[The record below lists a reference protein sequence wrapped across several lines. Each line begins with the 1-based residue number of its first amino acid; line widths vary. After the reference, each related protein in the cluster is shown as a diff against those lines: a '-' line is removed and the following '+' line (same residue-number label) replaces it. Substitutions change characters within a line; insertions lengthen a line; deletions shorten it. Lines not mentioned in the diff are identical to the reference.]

1 MKYIEALKKYNEGKD
16 KWCTPRKGTEDHKK
30 ILKMMKENRTSSA
43 ASASSSPVVKKNA
56 KPSKQQKRKPTL
68 SAKQIASVIS
78 ASSKKPS
85 TKSLLFNNAKIIQRF
100 LKRKLVL
107 TKHNLDTRIQR
118 YHLIKKRL
126 DSIPETECLTKKT
139 FGKNKGYT
147 LNGVVNLEKKM
158 GSSSLFASV
167 YLSSIPNLLGSYP
180 IASKIMKTTHNH
192 ECETQLNEWIT
203 KNIIIP
209 KQSRHFVMMYK
220 STKCSVA
227 GGKVNKL
234 APAERLVNYNEL
246 CNGDLIFLMK
256 TNVRNDIMDMINIAF
271 QSLIAIA
278 TYQKRIGFCH
288 RDCHSGN
295 FLYQIDYEVY
305 NAKYGAGS
313 GNSRGNG
320 GSNGG
325 SNVDYGYYHYVYN
338 GFNFYIKR
346 CSFNICIFDFGLS
359 VPINTAFDKNI
370 CTDYLRVLNT
380 FISRED
386 YGWIA
391 ETMDMDIS
399 DEMASLLAKVKGIT
413 KRLLSDEERR
423 HDIFQEIIDNV
434 FKVFRTDTGIFI
446 TKKPA
451 KVLNKIP
458 FVINKVSPYPDIKF
472 KRDTQVL

>member
-30 ILKMMKENRTSSA
+30 ILKMMKEKAVS
-43 ASASSSPVVKKNA
+43 ASASSSSVSKKIA
-56 KPSKQQKRKPTL
+56 KTQKRKPTL

-100 LKRKLVL
+100 LKKKLVL

-158 GSSSLFASV
+158 GSSSLFGSV

-227 GGKVNKL
+227 GGKANQLV
-234 APAERLVNYNEL
+234 PAERLVNYNEL

-313 GNSRGNG
+313 DNG
-320 GSNGG
+320 G
-325 SNVDYGYYHYVYN
+325 NVDYGYYHYVYN

-370 CTDYLRVLNT
+370 CTDYLTVLKT

-391 ETMDMDIS
+391 DTMDMDIS
-399 DEMASLLAKVKGIT
+399 DEMASLLAKVRGIT

-423 HDIFQEIIDNV
+423 HDVFQEIIDNV

>member
-30 ILKMMKENRTSSA
+30 ILKMMKEKRASA
-43 ASASSSPVVKKNA
+43 ASAA
-56 KPSKQQKRKPTL
+56 

-100 LKRKLVL
+100 LKKKLVL

-126 DSIPETECLTKKT
+126 DSIPETECLTKKM

-158 GSSSLFASV
+158 GSSSLFGSV

-227 GGKVNKL
+227 GGKANQLV
-234 APAERLVNYNEL
+234 PAERLVNYNEL

-313 GNSRGNG
+313 GSGRVGN
-320 GSNGG
+320 G

-391 ETMDMDIS
+391 DTMDLDIS
-399 DEMASLLAKVKGIT
+399 AEMVSLLSKVKGIT
-413 KRLLSDEERR
+413 KRLLSDEGKR
-423 HDIFQEIIDNV
+423 HDVFQEIIDNV

-446 TKKPA
+446 TNKPA

>member
-16 KWCTPRKGTEDHKK
+16 KWCTPHKGTEDHNK
-30 ILKMMKENRTSSA
+30 ILKMMKEKRTS
-43 ASASSSPVVKKNA
+43 ASASVASSPVVKKNA
-56 KPSKQQKRKPTL
+56 KPSKPTL

-107 TKHNLDTRIQR
+107 TKNNLDTRVQR

-126 DSIPETECLTKKT
+126 DSIPETECLTKKM

-147 LNGVVNLEKKM
+147 LNGVVNLERKV
-158 GSSSLFASV
+158 GSNSLFASV

-227 GGKVNKL
+227 EGKVNKL
-234 APAERLVNYNEL
+234 APVERLVNYNEL

-256 TNVRNDIMDMINIAF
+256 TNVRNDEMDMINIAF

-313 GNSRGNG
+313 GSSR

-325 SNVDYGYYHYVYN
+325 GNADFGYYHYVYN

-359 VPINTAFDKNI
+359 VPINTAFDNNI
-370 CTDYLRVLNT
+370 CSDYLTVLKT

-399 DEMASLLAKVKGIT
+399 DEMASILAKVRGIT
-413 KRLLSDEERR
+413 KRLLLDEERR

-451 KVLNKIP
+451 KVMNKIP
-458 FVINKVSPYPDIKF
+458 FVINKVSPFPDIKF
-472 KRDTQVL
+472 KRDTKML

>member
-1 MKYIEALKKYNEGKD
+1 
-16 KWCTPRKGTEDHKK
+16 
-30 ILKMMKENRTSSA
+30 
-43 ASASSSPVVKKNA
+43 
-56 KPSKQQKRKPTL
+56 
-68 SAKQIASVIS
+68 
-78 ASSKKPS
+78 
-85 TKSLLFNNAKIIQRF
+85 
-100 LKRKLVL
+100 
-107 TKHNLDTRIQR
+107 
-118 YHLIKKRL
+118 LIKKRL

-313 GNSRGNG
+313 GSGRV
-320 GSNGG
+320 SNGG
-325 SNVDYGYYHYVYN
+325 SNVEYGYYHYVYN

-391 ETMDMDIS
+391 DTMDLDIS
-399 DEMASLLAKVKGIT
+399 AEMASLLAKVRGIT

-423 HDIFQEIIDNV
+423 HDVFQEIIDNV